1 MTNKEKMEVQEEPR
15 NLTDYEMARWRQ
27 YFEDHVAESIL
38 AERDFMT
45 EVVGTG
51 IGEREAQLRENIEKM
66 IEAKFKQV
74 PPGPPGERGEAGPI
88 GPPGEPGISGP
99 RGEKGDTGD
108 PGPPG
113 KLPLVKAYRPD
124 EVHYAGEVVVHEGSA
139 YQARS
144 DTARAPSHDRDWIC
158 IAAAGRDGVDGRS
171 PTVRGTFDP
180 KVTYERLDI
189 VALNKGS
196 FIARYDD
203 PGPCPGGGWQL
214 ITAHGVPGDKGAP
227 GPRGER
233 GAQGAKG
240 EPGASII
247 DWQIDRPNYQA
258 IPVMSDGTQGPP
270 LALRGLFEQYDK
282 ETR

>member
-1 MTNKEKMEVQEEPR
+1 MTNKDMEVREEPSR

-27 YFEDHVAESIL
+27 YFEDHIAESIL
-38 AERDFMT
+38 AERDYWS
-45 EVVGTG
+45 EVLSRV
-51 IGEREAQLRENIEKM
+51 IAEVQKRYENFINDKVE
-66 IEAKFKQV
+66 QV
-74 PPGPPGERGEAGPI
+74 PAGRAGPQGERGEAGPI
-88 GPPGEPGISGP
+88 GLQGEPGIAGAC
-99 RGEKGDTGD
+99 GEKGDKGD

-124 EVHYAGEVVVHEGSA
+124 EVHYAGEVVVYEGCA
-139 YQARS
+139 YQAQR
-144 DTARAPSHDRDWIC
+144 DTARAPSHDRDWVC
-158 IAAAGRDGVDGRS
+158 IAVAGRNGVDGRS

-180 KVTYERLDI
+180 NVSYKKLDI

-196 FIARYDD
+196 FITRRDD
-203 PGPCPGGGWQL
+203 PGPCPGNGWQL
-214 ITAHGVPGDKGAP
+214 IAAHGAPGDKGPP

-240 EPGASII
+240 EPGASIV

-258 IPVMSDGTQGPP
+258 IPVMSDGTEGPP
-270 LALRGLFEQYDK
+270 LALRGLFEQFHR